1 MHFLVVNGPFGSIID
16 DKNGCLASLLDSN
29 GYEWGYKNV
38 LYHKLSANQ
47 KARIGLFCTF
57 GM

>member
-1 MHFLVVNGPFGSIID
+1 MHFLVANEPFASKID

-29 GYEWGYKNV
+29 GYEWVYKNV

-47 KARIGLFCTF
+47 KT
-57 GM
+57 